1 MSIELIAQER
11 VQGSSQN
18 DIVFSNI
25 PQDKTDLLLLCSLR
39 TSGGVY
45 YSDID
50 IDFNGES
57 ATKKWLGYYAISNT
71 PSANSLTNNIN
82 IIGPAAGPSVTTN
95 GFSLIELYIPNYT
108 SSNVKI
114 LNSNAVA
121 PNFSTTQYNLSY
133 AANSITNSA
142 AITSITLYRATLLFG
157 STVYL
162 YGITAG
168 SDGVTTVS

>member
-11 VQGSSQN
+11 VQSSSQN

-39 TSGGVY
+39 TSTGNY
-45 YSDID
+45 YADID

-57 ATKKWLGYYAISNT
+57 AKQWRGFYAISNS
-71 PSANSLTNNIN
+71 PSSNSLTNNIN
-82 IIGPAAGPSVTTN
+82 IIGPAAGPNVTAN
-95 GFSLIELYIPNYT
+95 GFSLLELYIPNYT
-108 SSNVKI
+108 SSNVKV
-114 LNSNAVA
+114 LNSNGVA

-142 AITSITLYRATLLFG
+142 AVSTITLYRAALLFG

-168 SDGVTTVS
+168 SDGTTTV